1 MKLRAVFRFIRE
13 TNNSLLIILPGLLF
27 SLGLAQF
34 AMILFVFFQS
44 PKANLLL
51 LAIVVFNLCAYRLQA
66 AERKIDVKVR
76 NMGY

>member
-51 LAIVVFNLCAYRLQA
+51 LAIVVFNLLA
-66 AERKIDVKVR
+66 ALLLYIELS
-76 NMGY
+76 